1 MTFDDEFNALS
12 ASSSGASTTWMTQ
25 YPYGGE
31 NAYTL
36 TPNDEQEY
44 YSQATSGAGSPFSDT
59 NGILNI
65 TATPATAGSNPY
77 GLAYTSGLLTTYQS
91 FSQTYGYF
99 EVNAKLPAGQ
109 GLWPAFWML
118 PANNSCSS
126 ELDIFEMLGSDPSTI
141 FGSTHGSWYNNGI
154 SQAFSVA
161 NTSTAF
167 HTYGVDW
174 EPDTITFYM
183 DGTKLGSAPTP
194 STMNVPM
201 YMLLNLAVGG
211 SSSWGGAPSAST
223 AFPATMSID
232 YVHAYATAAT
242 TFSTGSAA
250 VNLPVS
256 STTAAN
262 LPTSGTT
269 TAAGTTAT
277 GTPTVLGSGSDT
289 LALMV
294 NEDAYNGDA
303 QFTVS
308 VDGVQIGGTQTATAS
323 HSAGGTQ
330 EFDIKGT
337 FAPGNHTA
345 SVNFLNDAYGGS
357 SSTDRNL
364 YVTGATVN
372 GTSVASSSLSEY
384 NGGTQSFGFQ
394 GGDTLTIGVSEDAY
408 QGDAQYRVL
417 VDGNYVGSTYTATAS
432 HAAGLINTQTI
443 SGSWGKG
450 AHTVGIQFIND
461 AYGGSSSMDRNLYVN
476 SVSYDGAAAPMSGT
490 TGQYANGVANIQ
502 LPATNMLTLALSEDA
517 WQGDA
522 QFSLSIDGKQVAINT
537 SVTASHAAGATQI
550 FDFNAELAAGTHDVA
565 LSFANDAYGGS
576 SSADRNLYLSGASL
590 NGTSLGAAA
599 WTQGFYSNGT
609 SHLSLSVPAS

>member
-384 NGGTQSFGFQ
+384 NGGTQSFTFRETN
-394 GGDTLTIGVSEDAY
+394 DTISTLAGQNYIADSNELFDSAFYLSQNPDVAAADVNPLDHFEVFGWHEGRNPNPLFDTRYYLTNNPDVAAARIDPLIHFEDF
-408 QGDAQYRVL
+408 GWREGRNP
-417 VDGNYVGSTYTATAS
+417 DGLFDVKYYLSHNQDVATAQVDPLL
-432 HAAGLINTQTI
+432 HFEDFGWREERNPDALFDVNYYLLHNPDVAAAGVDPLVHYDEF
-443 SGSWGKG
+443 GWKEG
-450 AHTVGIQFIND
+450 
-461 AYGGSSSMDRNLYVN
+461 RNP
-476 SVSYDGAAAPMSGT
+476 SAAFDT
-490 TGQYANGVANIQ
+490 DKYLNANPDV
-502 LPATNMLTLALSEDA
+502 
-517 WQGDA
+517 
-522 QFSLSIDGKQVAINT
+522 
-537 SVTASHAAGATQI
+537 
-550 FDFNAELAAGTHDVA
+550 LAAGIDPLAH
-565 LSFANDAYGGS
+565 
-576 SSADRNLYLSGASL
+576 YLSAGESEGRAIY
-590 NGTSLGAAA
+590 AVI
-599 WTQGFYSNGT
+599 SN
-609 SHLSLSVPAS
+609 